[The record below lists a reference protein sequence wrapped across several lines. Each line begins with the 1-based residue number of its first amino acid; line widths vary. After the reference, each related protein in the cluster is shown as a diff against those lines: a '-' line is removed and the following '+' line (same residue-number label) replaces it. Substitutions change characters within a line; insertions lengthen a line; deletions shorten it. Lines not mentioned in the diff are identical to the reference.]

1 VSASPT
7 PVPVPGGGAA
17 EAPGHAATPPLAAA
31 PLRSRVPGILESLRD
46 PAPLVTVEL
55 RPPRAGLSP
64 SDSMDAWIDMH
75 HAVRRFSGERRF
87 VFVTDNAVGSA
98 EEENL
103 SHMIANLGEG
113 ADPRRIVPFLTLKH
127 SLEYCLV
134 YAERAAAAGFEALAV
149 LGGDHSVGAP
159 RCLPHA
165 HLLRERLRERVPS
178 LVLGGWANPHR
189 DAAEQADF
197 LASPNC
203 HADFF
208 LTQVVSHHSA
218 RQVEAFLRAAEERE
232 VGAPGVFGVF
242 YYRSANPETLSR
254 LSEFFPVPAAAL
266 TREFGSGATAEAVCA
281 RSVRA
286 LLDAGARRIY
296 VSNLGL
302 TRPEARLKRILARAS
317 SQG

>member
-7 PVPVPGGGAA
+7 PVPGPGARTAVGTGRTAPPPSVG
-17 EAPGHAATPPLAAA
+17 APGP
-31 PLRSRVPGILESLRD
+31 SSGPGILERLRD
-46 PAPLVTVEL
+46 PTPLVTVEL
-55 RPPRAGLSP
+55 RPPRAGLS
-64 SDSMDAWIDMH
+64 SADSMDAWIDMH

-103 SHMIANLGEG
+103 SHLVANLGEG

-165 HLLRERLRERVPS
+165 HLLRARLRERVPS

-189 DAAEQADF
+189 DPAEQADF
-197 LASPNC
+197 LAHPDCN
-203 HADFF
+203 ADFF
-208 LTQVVSHHSA
+208 LSQVVSHHSA
-218 RQVEAFLRAAEERE
+218 GRVESFLRAMEDRE
-232 VGAPGVFGVF
+232 VAAPGVFGVF
-242 YYRSANPETLSR
+242 YYRSANPDTLSR

-266 TREFGSGATAEAVCA
+266 TREFEGGATAEEVCA

-286 LLDAGARRIY
+286 LLDAGARCIY

-302 TRPEARLKRILARAS
+302 TRPEARLKRILARV
-317 SQG
+317 